1 MAYDNVIIFG
11 AGASVDAG
19 IPLLNNFVDTMWGYA
34 VRGKTPNG
42 VISADDRKLLE
53 QADAIRVGLERYNS
67 RANFNMRNL
76 EDVLSLLSFESLAGG
91 EALEKYQTWVRA
103 ITRTVELSTSHTFSQ
118 ASQENLNYR
127 KTIYHEFWNSI
138 LGANSSSHPPALISF
153 NYDLVLERTLWDFF
167 HYLLNNNSNFRPQ
180 KDSCKINYFLKPYN
194 FTIKTQL
201 CEYLV
206 KEGPP
211 RQQVNIR
218 HQGFKPSIEFN
229 SNDKADFEIPY
240 LKLHGSLNWCSRTTP
255 KQDENIS
262 DELRPANAPIQ
273 AAETP
278 LILPPVFNKMNSG
291 NVNSVWQNG
300 LEILREAKH
309 IILVGYSLP
318 KTDIYMQY
326 FLKAAVGPNSNLQK
340 IIVFD
345 PALFHNDEGN
355 EQMRKRYRE
364 CFSPQFQDQII
375 FEPELEPM
383 LGPSQSGK
391 FSHFVEMLKKSRNDL
406 FFTR

>member
-1 MAYDNVIIFG
+1 MACDNVIIFG

-34 VRGKTPNG
+34 IRGRSPNCAL
-42 VISADDRKLLE
+42 SPEDRKLLE
-53 QADAIRVGLERYNS
+53 QADVIRVGLERYNC

-91 EALEKYQTWVRA
+91 EAIEKYQTWVRA
-103 ITRTVELSTSHTFSQ
+103 ITRIVELSTSHSYSQ
-118 ASQENLNYR
+118 AIRENLNYKR
-127 KTIYHEFWNSI
+127 TSYHEFWNSL
-138 LGANSSSHPPALISF
+138 LGQNSSSNPPGLITF

-167 HYLLNNNSNFRPQ
+167 HYLPNNDNSGKPSRA
-180 KDSCKINYFLKPYN
+180 SCKINYCLKPYN

-201 CEYLV
+201 SEYILKV
-206 KEGPP
+206 GPP
-211 RQQVNIR
+211 RQQINVR
-218 HQGFKPSIEFN
+218 HNGFKPVIEYNN
-229 SNDKADFEIPY
+229 SKAEIEIPY
-240 LKLHGSLNWCSRTTP
+240 LKLHGSLNWCSRTMP
-255 KQDENIS
+255 KQDEQVS
-262 DELRPANAPIQ
+262 DELRPANLPIE

-278 LILPPVFNKMNSG
+278 LILPSVFNKMNSG
-291 NVNSVWQNG
+291 NVNPVWQKS

-326 FLKAAVGPNSNLQK
+326 FLKAAVGPNSSLQK

-345 PALFHNDEGN
+345 PTLFRADAAN
-355 EQMRKRYRE
+355 EEMRKRCRE
-364 CFSPQFQDQII
+364 CFSPQFQEQIT
-375 FEPELEPM
+375 FEPRVPPM
-383 LGPSQSGK
+383 FDENQKGK
-391 FSHFVEMLKKSRNDL
+391 FQHFIDMLSSSRNEL